1 MYIRAN
7 KADVVVRADEVTT
20 TTSGRNKV
28 HNEKTSHVS
37 LRRAYQC
44 QAGNRLRTVGQVQDE
59 WGVMQC
65 CAAKVE
71 VSCEGTIAE
80 TSKLCDVSVSSMT
93 MTVNKREI
101 RVLSN
106 VLMESGVRRMDIVTG
121 GAQEMTLRGPAPVPA
136 SRRCAA

>member
-1 MYIRAN
+1 MR
-7 KADVVVRADEVTT
+7 
-20 TTSGRNKV
+20 
-28 HNEKTSHVS
+28 
-37 LRRAYQC
+37 
-44 QAGNRLRTVGQVQDE
+44 
-59 WGVMQC
+59 C

-101 RVLSN
+101 RLLSN
-106 VLMESGVRRMDIVTG
+106 VLIGLGVRRMDIVTG
-121 GAQEMTLRGPAPVPA
+121 GAQGTTLQGPAQAPA